1 MPELHA
7 AFSRSNYLMRR
18 KVFKLLGGAFHIYGE
33 DETTVCFYAEQKAF
47 KLKEEF
53 TVFGDEAMAQP
64 LLRILARQII
74 DISAVYDI
82 TDAVSGQKVG
92 AVRRKGLAS
101 LLRDEWEVLGID
113 DKVVAIAMEDSLALA
128 LIRRLL
134 SHLVPQSYDIKT
146 ADGNVLGRFKQRFN
160 PFIFKMDLEFLADK
174 GAAAL
179 DRRLGIGL
187 ATCMMAIE
195 GRQN

>member
-7 AFSRSNYLMRR
+7 AFSPTRYLMRR

-33 DETTVCFYAEQKAF
+33 DEQTVCFYAEQKAF

-53 TVFGDEAMAQP
+53 TVFGDEAMTQP
-64 LLRILARQII
+64 LLRILARRML
-74 DISAVYDI
+74 DLGATYDI

-101 LLRDEWEVLGID
+101 ILRDAWEVLGAED
-113 DKVVAIAMEDSLALA
+113 QVMATAMEDSLMWALF
-128 LIRRLL
+128 RRVL
-134 SHLVPQSYDIKT
+134 SNIVPQSYDIK
-146 ADGNVLGRFKQRFN
+146 DVNGVILGRFKQRFN
-160 PFIFKMDLEFLADK
+160 PFIFKMDLEFVADS
-174 GAAAL
+174 GAASL

-195 GRQN
+195 GRQQ